1 MKHLKILTPL
11 KTLSSLTA
19 ALVVATAFGASADA
33 QDALKSR
40 TYHFGTH
47 PARTSVTFTSEAD
60 IETIHGTTNV
70 LEGSIRVDA
79 QGKSASG
86 TITIP
91 VKHLKTGIGKRDEHL
106 RSDAW
111 LHEAKHRNISLR
123 LISARENARN
133 PKLWDYTADLTIKG
147 VTRRITGQTR
157 VSAIPARFSKSLG
170 GGEWVRVRTKFDVKV
185 TDYGVNVP
193 QSLGAKVSST
203 WTIGI
208 DLYGTTVAPRKR

>member
-1 MKHLKILTPL
+1 MKHLL
-11 KTLSSLTA
+11 TLSAILA
-19 ALVVATAFGASADA
+19 VAFAFGAPADA
-33 QDALKSR
+33 QEALKSR

-70 LEGSIRVDA
+70 LSGSIKVDA
-79 QGKSASG
+79 RGKTASG
-86 TITIP
+86 NLTIP
-91 VKHLKTGIGKRDEHL
+91 VKNLKTGIALRDEHL

-111 LHEAKHRNISLR
+111 LDERKHPSIRLR

-170 GGEWVRVRTKFDVKV
+170 GGEWVRLRTSFDVRLP
-185 TDYGVNVP
+185 DYGVQVP
-193 QSLGAKVSST
+193 QRLGAKVNTT
-203 WTIGI
+203 WKIGI
-208 DLYGTTVAPRKR
+208 DLYGTTVAPSRR